1 MTREITST
9 ANPLIKEL
17 HSLAT
22 SKKARQESGT
32 FIIEGWRGIDTLLA
46 HESRQYKLE
55 RLVVSNEWANDKR
68 LKEAIRTYLA
78 RSGASPAG
86 QHPPRGTG
94 PTAVASRVPPSGK
107 NNKIDSIDTVVL
119 PDFVFAKIS
128 DVKNAQGI
136 LGVVRHTPA
145 PFEFFP
151 DTGRYLLLDAIRDPG
166 NLGTLIRSAVGAG
179 FDGILLHGDCVEP
192 FNPKVIRSTM
202 GTFAFCNIW
211 SVSRNDIDRL
221 IATDYELCVTT
232 GHDGENLYE
241 AAFTKKTV
249 LVVGS
254 ETHGVSN
261 ELMQLATK
269 KITIPLAKE
278 CESLNAA
285 VAGSTC
291 MFQIRNGSSCGISR
305 A

>member
-1 MTREITST
+1 MMREITST
-9 ANPLIKEL
+9 SNPFVKEL
-17 HSLAT
+17 RALAT

-32 FIIEGWRGIDTLLA
+32 FILEGWRGIETLLT

-55 RLVVSNEWANDKR
+55 TLVISEGDHDDPRL
-68 LKEAIRTYLA
+68 
-78 RSGASPAG
+78 P
-86 QHPPRGTG
+86 
-94 PTAVASRVPPSGK
+94 
-107 NNKIDSIDTVVL
+107 DSIDTVVL
-119 PDFVFAKIS
+119 PDFVFSKLS

-136 LGVVRHTPA
+136 LGIVRHTPA

-202 GTFAFCNIW
+202 GTFAFSNIW
-211 SVSRNDIDRL
+211 TISRDDIDQL
-221 IATDYELCVTT
+221 ITTGYELCATA
-232 GHDGENLYE
+232 GRDGENLYE
-241 AAFTKKTV
+241 AVFPKKTV

-254 ETHGVSN
+254 EAHGVSN
-261 ELMQLATK
+261 ELMQLAAR
-269 KITIPLAKE
+269 KITIPLARE

-285 VAGSTC
+285 VAGSIC
-291 MFQIRNGSSCGISR
+291 MFHIRHSV
-305 A
+305 